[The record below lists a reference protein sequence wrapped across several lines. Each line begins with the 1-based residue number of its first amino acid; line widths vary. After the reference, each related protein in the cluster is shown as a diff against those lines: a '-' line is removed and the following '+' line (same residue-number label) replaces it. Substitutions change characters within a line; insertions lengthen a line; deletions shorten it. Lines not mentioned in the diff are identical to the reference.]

1 MERMER
7 EKKNQLERGRLIKKE
22 GKAAESTYLMGG
34 LLAQYIEWF

>member
-1 MERMER
+1 MWKKKKGKDGERT
-7 EKKNQLERGRLIKKE
+7 E

>member
-1 MERMER
+1 MWKRKGKDGERKKKSIR
-7 EKKNQLERGRLIKKE
+7 EKE

>member
-1 MERMER
+1 VEKKRKGWR
-7 EKKNQLERGRLIKKE
+7 EKKKSIREKE